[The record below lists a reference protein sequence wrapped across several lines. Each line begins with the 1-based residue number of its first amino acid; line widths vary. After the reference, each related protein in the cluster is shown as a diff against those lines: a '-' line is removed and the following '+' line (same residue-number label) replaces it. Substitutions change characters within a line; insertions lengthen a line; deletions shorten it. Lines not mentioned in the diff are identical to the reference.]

1 MAEHTA
7 SLHWARGNGAF
18 GREGYSRDHSLTFE
32 NGQQVLA
39 SAAPDYAGNPQALN
53 PETLLVGSLSS
64 CHMLTFLSL
73 CTNRG
78 YAVDCY
84 DDHASGTLGK
94 NAEGRMAI
102 TRIVL
107 RPKVTFSGDKQPDA
121 GELTT
126 LHERAHVHCFIANSV
141 ITEVSVEPA

>member
-7 SLHWARGNGAF
+7 SLRWTRNDGAF

-32 NGQQVLA
+32 NGQQALA

-64 CHMLTFLSL
+64 CHMLTFLAL
-73 CTNRG
+73 CAKRG
-78 YAVDCY
+78 YVLDGY
-84 DDHASGTLGK
+84 DDSASGTLDK

-107 RPKVTFSGDKQPDA
+107 RPKASFSGDKQPDTA
-121 GELTT
+121 ELAT
-126 LHERAHVHCFIANSV
+126 LHDRAHANCFIANSV
-141 ITEVSVEPA
+141 NTEVSVEPV